1 MADVTREPG
10 AIAAGPEAPPE
21 PTRRRILELGT
32 GLGVCGAV
40 AARLGVTAS
49 RRRDGVPEVL
59 TLPECV
65 GCTGCAVVCPTQAI
79 LVHWPRPLLAEN
91 RCVRCGSCELVCPVG
106 ARRVVREGGE
116 E

>member
-1 MADVTREPG
+1 MADVIRKPKDLLR
-10 AIAAGPEAPPE
+10 PP
-21 PTRRRILELGT
+21 RRRVLQLGA
-32 GLGVCGAV
+32 GLVVFGAV
-40 AARLGVTAS
+40 GGRLGILAAR
-49 RRRDGVPEVL
+49 RRESFPEVL

-79 LVHWPRPLLAEN
+79 LVHWPRPLLAGD